1 MKNLPLHLM
10 SLTQDQEL
18 EDLAE
23 RSDFYAF
30 SLVPWTSH
38 QAIQNPRVVIFKAE
52 NG

>member
-1 MKNLPLHLM
+1 M

-23 RSDFYAF
+23 RSDFYTF
-30 SLVPWTSH
+30 SLIPWTSH
-38 QAIQNPRVVIFKAE
+38 QAIQNPRVMIFKAE